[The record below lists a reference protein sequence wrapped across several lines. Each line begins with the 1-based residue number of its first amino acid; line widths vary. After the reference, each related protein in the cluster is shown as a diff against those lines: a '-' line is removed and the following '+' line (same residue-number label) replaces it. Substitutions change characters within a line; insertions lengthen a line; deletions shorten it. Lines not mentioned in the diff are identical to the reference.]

1 MNPFFSIIIP
11 TYNRGHIV
19 SKTIQSVINQN
30 FQDWELIVV
39 DDGST
44 DNTKEIIESFSQ
56 NDLRIRYIYQSN
68 QERSAARNNGIEN
81 SNGKYICFLD
91 SDDEYDQHHLSTLFD
106 EIKIKNNAIGLFFT
120 SLIIYNNGI
129 DIKHPIKQLRNNES
143 IYDYLFTESIY
154 PCRVCISKEIFNDFT
169 FPEYTNMAEDTI
181 LWLEIASKFPIF
193 QILEKTVNY
202 YQHEENSVNK
212 KFNPCKKMLIGID
225 SFKRNKFKVYSKI
238 SRKIRVKIKSS
249 LLYGVG
255 FSYIINNNR
264 FLAIL
269 YIAKSLYT
277 NINSAQTKHKVLI
290 IFHLCT
296 FKKLSVIKT
305 YIQ

>member
-11 TYNRGHIV
+11 TYNRGHILP
-19 SKTIQSVINQN
+19 KTIQSALNQE
-30 FQDWELIVV
+30 FEDWELIVV

-68 QERSAARNNGIEN
+68 QERSAARNNGIKN

-91 SDDEYDQHHLSTLFD
+91 SDDEYDQHHLSTIFD

-129 DIKHPIKQLRNNES
+129 DIKHPIKQLHNNES

-212 KFNPCKKMLIGID
+212 KFNPCKNMLIGID